1 MENNKELYLMM
12 HEDFENL
19 QKSTEN
25 SFDMI
30 NASIQ
35 KSNENLEVYLKEF
48 VEKSD
53 KISENFR
60 QTGKERMNLTLAK
73 METALNGIAE
83 QQKNCELILKSML
96 VLTAESKKMLSL
108 IDGKKETAAG
118 KNAESIESMLERFSN
133 IQSVYQSIEEMLKE
147 FEKK

>member
-1 MENNKELYLMM
+1 
-12 HEDFENL
+12 
-19 QKSTEN
+19 
-25 SFDMI
+25 
-30 NASIQ
+30 
-35 KSNENLEVYLKEF
+35 
-48 VEKSD
+48 
-53 KISENFR
+53 
-60 QTGKERMNLTLAK
+60 MNLTLAK